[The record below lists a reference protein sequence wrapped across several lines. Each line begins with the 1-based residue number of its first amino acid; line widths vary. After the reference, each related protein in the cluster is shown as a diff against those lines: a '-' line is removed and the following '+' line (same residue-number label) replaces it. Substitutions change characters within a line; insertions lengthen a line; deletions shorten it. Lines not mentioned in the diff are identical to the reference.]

1 MPAPPRPPTASG
13 LPAPLHTYSKRRH
26 AVQDLALPSRKSLGV
41 RSRASSGGSTGSA
54 SKSERGEAPLD
65 EAESDVEDSEESE
78 SDEESGKV
86 DSALRS
92 FIGQQR
98 KMWDEIDNIDLEE
111 DFD

>member
-1 MPAPPRPPTASG
+1 MPALPRPPTASV
-13 LPAPLHTYSKRRH
+13 PPVPLHTYSKRRH

-41 RSRASSGGSTGSA
+41 RSRASSGDSTGSDSKREQVEALLGDAESEIEDSEGSA
-54 SKSERGEAPLD
+54 S
-65 EAESDVEDSEESE
+65 EAESE
-78 SDEESGKV
+78 KV

-98 KMWDEIDNIDLEE
+98 KMWDEIDNIELEE